1 MDSYKKDPTSDIV
14 GIKEAAK
21 LLGIHPN
28 TLRDWTS
35 RRLVPFF
42 TLPGR
47 GDRRFFISDLEAIRK
62 TDGS

>member
-1 MDSYKKDPTSDIV
+1 MKDTKSDVV
-14 GIKEAAK
+14 GVKEAAK
-21 LLGIHPN
+21 LLGLHPN
-28 TLRDWTS
+28 TLRDWTNKGHIK
-35 RRLVPFF
+35 FF